1 MNFALPGRRAATAL
15 PVARVLALTGAVAVA
30 LGAAGCSSSG
40 SGSGSGGAAAAAST
54 STAASASGTS
64 PSAAAL
70 SGTVTVF
77 AAASLTGTFTQ
88 LGKDFEAANPG
99 VTVKFDFGGSDTLA
113 ASIVSGAP
121 ADVFAAASTATMATV
136 TKAGDATGAPT
147 VFVKNRL
154 EIAVPPGDP
163 KGIQTLADLAKPG
176 IKVAL
181 CATTVP
187 CGSAAVKAEAA
198 GNVEITPVT
207 LETDVK
213 SALTK
218 VELGEVD
225 AALVYQ
231 TDVKAAG
238 GKVQGVDFA
247 QAAKAVNTYPIVT
260 LKGAPDAAAA
270 QAFVAFVLSAHGHDV
285 LSAAGFQNP

>member
-1 MNFALPGRRAATAL
+1 MTFALPGRGARAGAA
-15 PVARVLALTGAVAVA
+15 LALAGAVALAGA
-30 LGAAGCSSSG
+30 LGLAAVAGCSSS
-40 SGSGSGGAAAAAST
+40 SSGAAASGPSSSAASS
-54 STAASASGTS
+54 STNS
-64 PSAAAL
+64 L

-88 LGKDFEAANPG
+88 LGKDFEAAHPG
-99 VTVKFDFGGSDTLA
+99 VTVKFNFGGSDTLA

-121 ADVFAAASTATMATV
+121 ADVFAAASTATMGTV
-136 TKAGDATGAPT
+136 TKAGAATGTPT
-147 VFVKNRL
+147 VFVKNQL

-163 KGIQTLADLAKPG
+163 KAIKTLADLTKPG
-176 IKVAL
+176 VKV
-181 CATTVP
+181 
-187 CGSAAVKAEAA
+187 EAA
-198 GNVEITPVT
+198 GKIKINPVT

-238 GKVQGVDFA
+238 GKVEGMEFA
-247 QAAKAVNTYPIVT
+247 EAAKAINNYPIAV
-260 LKGAPDAAAA
+260 LKDAPNAAAA
-270 QAFVAFVLSAHGHDV
+270 QAFIAFVLSAHGRGV

>member
-1 MNFALPGRRAATAL
+1 MIVMLPGRRAATAL
-15 PVARVLALTGAVAVA
+15 ALAGATVLAA
-30 LGAAGCSSSG
+30 AAGCSSS
-40 SGSGSGGAAAAAST
+40 ST
-54 STAASASGTS
+54 SGNAAASASSSSSSSAS
-64 PSAAAL
+64 PSASSL

-77 AAASLTGTFTQ
+77 AASSLTGTFTQ

-99 VTVKFDFGGSDTLA
+99 VTVKFNFSGSDTLA

-121 ADVFAAASTATMATV
+121 ADVFAAASTTTMATV
-136 TKAGDATGAPT
+136 TKAGDGTGTPT
-147 VFVKNRL
+147 VFVKNQL

-163 KGIQTLADLAKPG
+163 KGIKTLADLTKPG

-198 GNVEITPVT
+198 GNIKITPVT

-225 AALVYQ
+225 AAIVYQ

-238 GKVQGVDFA
+238 GKVDGVDFA
-247 QAAKAVNTYPIVT
+247 ESAKAINTYPIDV
-260 LKGAPDAAAA
+260 LKGAPNATAA
-270 QAFVAFVLSAHGHDV
+270 QAFVAFVLSAHGRDV
-285 LSAAGFQNP
+285 LSAAGFLNP

>member
-1 MNFALPGRRAATAL
+1 MTFALPDHRTAAAL
-15 PVARVLALTGAVAVA
+15 FLAGAVA
-30 LGAAGCSSSG
+30 LAAASCSSS
-40 SGSGSGGAAAAAST
+40 SSSPSSAST
-54 STAASASGTS
+54 TGSSATSSSAAS
-64 PSAAAL
+64 PSAASL

-99 VTVKFDFGGSDTLA
+99 VTVKFNFGGSDTLA

-121 ADVFAAASTATMATV
+121 ADVFAAASTTTMNTV
-136 TKAGDATGAPT
+136 TKAGDATSTPT
-147 VFVKNRL
+147 VFVKNQL

-163 KGIQTLADLAKPG
+163 KGIKTLADLTKSG

-198 GNVEITPVT
+198 GSIKITPVT

-231 TDVKAAG
+231 TDVKASG

-247 QAAKAVNTYPIVT
+247 EAAKAINTYPIVV
-260 LKGAPDAAAA
+260 LKGAPNAAAA

>member
-1 MNFALPGRRAATAL
+1 VTFALPGRRTRTAA
-15 PVARVLALTGAVAVA
+15 VLALAVA
-30 LGAAGCSSSG
+30 LAAAAGCSSSG
-40 SGSGSGGAAAAAST
+40 SGSN
-54 STAASASGTS
+54 
-64 PSAAAL
+64 SAAAG
-70 SGTVTVF
+70 SSSSSAPSSSADTPTGTVTVF

-88 LGKDFEAANPG
+88 LGKDFEAAHPG

-121 ADVFAAASTATMATV
+121 ADVFAAASTTTMGTV
-136 TKAGDATGAPT
+136 AKAGDAAGAPT
-147 VFVKNRL
+147 VFAKNQL

-163 KGIQTLADLAKPG
+163 KGVKTLSDLTKPG
-176 IKVAL
+176 LKLAL
-181 CATTVP
+181 CASTVP
-187 CGSAAVKAEAA
+187 CGAAAAKAEAA
-198 GNVEITPVT
+198 GNVKLKPVT

-231 TDVKAAG
+231 TDVKSAG
-238 GKVQGVDFA
+238 GKVEGVDFA
-247 QAAKAVNTYPIVT
+247 EAAKAINTYPIVV
-260 LKGAPDAAAA
+260 LKDAPNAAAA
-270 QAFVAFVLSAHGHDV
+270 QAFVAFVLSGHGHDV

>member
-1 MNFALPGRRAATAL
+1 MTFALRGSRTAS
-15 PVARVLALTGAVAVA
+15 ALALAGAVALA
-30 LGAAGCSSSG
+30 AAAGCSSSSG
-40 SGSGSGGAAAAAST
+40 SGSGSGGAP
-54 STAASASGTS
+54 TAASSGAAS
-64 PSAAAL
+64 SAAAL

-88 LGKDFEAANPG
+88 LGKDFEAAHAG
-99 VTVKFDFGGSDTLA
+99 VTVKFNFGGSDTLA

-121 ADVFAAASTATMATV
+121 ADVFAAASTTTMNTV
-136 TKAGDATGAPT
+136 TKAGDATGTPT
-147 VFVKNRL
+147 VFVKNQL

-163 KGIQTLADLAKPG
+163 KGIKTLPDLTKPG

-187 CGSAAVKAEAA
+187 CGAAAAKAEAA
-198 GNVEITPVT
+198 GNVKITPVT

-213 SALTK
+213 AALTK

-238 GKVQGVDFA
+238 GKVQGVDFTE
-247 QAAKAVNTYPIVT
+247 AAKAINTYPIVV
-260 LKGAPDAAAA
+260 LKDAPNAAAA
-270 QAFVAFVLSAHGHDV
+270 QAFVAFVLSAHGREV
-285 LSAAGFQNP
+285 LDAAGFQSP

>member
-1 MNFALPGRRAATAL
+1 MSFTLPARHAALAAVGAAALAATA
-15 PVARVLALTGAVAVA
+15 A
-30 LGAAGCSSSG
+30 CSS
-40 SGSGSGGAAAAAST
+40 ATPIASSPAT
-54 STAASASGTS
+54 SVPSPAASASAS
-64 PSAAAL
+64 AL

-88 LGKDFEAANPG
+88 LGKDFEAAHPG
-99 VTVKFDFGGSDTLA
+99 VTVKFNFGGSDALA

-121 ADVFAAASTATMATV
+121 ADVFAAASTTTMGTV
-136 TKAGDATGAPT
+136 TKAGDT
-147 VFVKNRL
+147 VGTPSAFVKNQL
-154 EIAVPPGDP
+154 EIAVPPNDP
-163 KGIQTLADLAKPG
+163 KGIKTLADLTKPG

-181 CATTVP
+181 CATSVP

-198 GNVEITPVT
+198 GNIKITPVT

-213 SALTK
+213 AALTK

-247 QAAKAVNTYPIVT
+247 EAAKAVNTYPIAV
-260 LKGAPDAAAA
+260 LKDAPNAAAA
-270 QAFVAFVLSAHGHDV
+270 QAFEAFVLSAHGHDV